1 MPEWRNGSRA
11 RLKIAS
17 RKGWRFKSSLR
28 HKRMK
33 KKVLVIVGPTAS
45 GKSDL
50 GVRVA
55 KKWDGEVI
63 SADSRQVYK
72 YLNIGTGKISKK
84 EQGGIKHHLLNVLEP
99 KKRFSASQFKELG
112 LRAIEEIRSRDK
124 LPVIVGGT
132 GFYIDTL
139 RGEINIPEVP
149 ENKKLR
155 EKLNKLS
162 VEKIFDIL
170 QKKDPQRAKSIDKN
184 NKVRLIRA
192 LEIIEKLGYVPKLK
206 KIKSP
211 YQFILIG
218 LKPDNLE
225 EKIKTRLLKRLDG
238 MIREAKKL
246 IQSKKLT
253 HKRMQELGLEYRFL
267 SLYLKKKISKEE
279 MVKDL
284 DTAIK
289 QYAKRQITWFKRNK
303 KIKWFKPEEKERI
316 EKYMASMLG

>member
-1 MPEWRNGSRA
+1 
-11 RLKIAS
+11 
-17 RKGWRFKSSLR
+17 
-28 HKRMK
+28 MK

-84 EQGGIKHHLLNVLEP
+84 EQGGIKHHLLDVLEP

-112 LRAIEEIRSRDK
+112 LEAIEEILSRNR
-124 LPVIVGGT
+124 LPIIVGGT

-170 QKKDPQRAKSIDKN
+170 QKKDPQRAKIIDKN

-192 LEIIEKLGYVPKLK
+192 LEVIEKLGYVPKLE
-206 KIKSP
+206 KIRSP
-211 YQFILIG
+211 YQFIFIG

-225 EKIKTRLLKRLDG
+225 EKIKTRLLKRVDG
-238 MIREAKKL
+238 MIREVKEL

-253 HKRMQELGLEYRFL
+253 HKRMQELGLEYQFL

-279 MVKDL
+279 MIEDL
-284 DTAIK
+284 NTAIK
-289 QYAKRQITWFKRNK
+289 QYAKRQMIWFKRNK
-303 KIKWFKPEEKERI
+303 KIKWFKPEEKEII